1 MQVQKGLVKYKDRSD
16 ILCTYGIT
24 EDGKTYYFLE
34 GNTISNG
41 NIVATTVLVEAIDP
55 LVVSSS
61 IGVIDP
67 NGNVVIPFENK
78 AVKPLTNDLLLV
90 EKATPVTD
98 SVIEAVELRSDPSAA
113 SKLVSTPAAIKE
125 NMHIKMGDTGR
136 FVFNDQ
142 FSEATICDINGNNLV
157 NDELFSFIGLNDE
170 RMFLSKNVVGSFIW
184 EFDVVNKKLDVMPE
198 PEVEIK
204 MGDGDASEFT
214 VDVSQIPMVEAST
227 EVSTEFDVE
236 IPQYNMN
243 LEGGFAPEDVVVVPT
258 PEVATETVVS
268 VEAST
273 EGTEVNEVSEEESK
287 VVALDAEPVASDEVV
302 TTEEVVEVDT
312 EPETEINTEAVTESE
327 TEPETEAE
335 PITESETEP
344 ETEMDTEPETE
355 VETEPETEV
364 ETEPETE
371 SVIEETT
378 EAFAKDL
385 FASTAE
391 EDIFANARLHEDR
404 IVTSS
409 MDEEDAYEGFT
420 YFPEHSSKDSLVQE
434 VSATINELVKLNK
447 SQRQKIISYEQRMD
461 QMADANR
468 KMNDKLREQS
478 RDYEKL
484 RSTAEN
490 FKTVVGKLEAKCEV
504 LEGKNEALE
513 AKAHDQERTIYRL
526 TAENTSL
533 REQNLSNEALA
544 QVLAEARSAL
554 ETDEG
559 EMGYYRKAA

>member
-24 EDGKTYYFLE
+24 DDGKTYYFLE
-34 GNTISNG
+34 GNTIPNG

-67 NGNVVIPFENK
+67 DGNVVIPFENK
-78 AVKPLTNDLLLV
+78 AVKPLSNDLLLV
-90 EKATPVTD
+90 EKGTPVTD

-125 NMHIKMGDTGR
+125 NMHIKMGDAGR

-157 NDELFSFIGLNDE
+157 NDELFSFIGLTDD
-170 RMFLSKNVVGSFIW
+170 RMFLSKNIVGSFIW
-184 EFDVVNKKLDVMPE
+184 EFDVANKKLDVMPE
-198 PEVEIK
+198 PEVEVK

-214 VDVSQIPMVEAST
+214 VDVSQIPTVEEST
-227 EVSTEFDVE
+227 EEVTEFGTE
-236 IPQYNMN
+236 MMESN
-243 LEGGFAPEDVVVVPT
+243 LEGGFAPEDIDVVPT
-258 PEVATETVVS
+258 PEV
-268 VEAST
+268 EA
-273 EGTEVNEVSEEESK
+273 
-287 VVALDAEPVASDEVV
+287 
-302 TTEEVVEVDT
+302 
-312 EPETEINTEAVTESE
+312 EPETVEE
-327 TEPETEAE
+327 T
-335 PITESETEP
+335 
-344 ETEMDTEPETE
+344 TEMDTEPETE
-355 VETEPETEV
+355 VTTETVVEETTEV
-364 ETEPETE
+364 VVEETTET
-371 SVIEETT
+371 VVEETT
-378 EAFAKDL
+378 EAVAEDL
-385 FASTAE
+385 FVMSPE
-391 EDIFANARLHEDR
+391 EDIFADAKVHEDT
-404 IVTSS
+404 IMPVS
-409 MDEEDAYEGFT
+409 DESYDDFT

-447 SQRQKIISYEQRMD
+447 SQRQKLISYEQKMD

-468 KMNDKLREQS
+468 KMTEKLREQT

-484 RSTAEN
+484 RTTAEN

-533 REQNLSNEALA
+533 REQNLNNEALA

-554 ETDEG
+554 ESDED
-559 EMGYYRKAA
+559 EIGYYRKAA

>member
-24 EDGKTYYFLE
+24 DDGKTYYFLE
-34 GNTISNG
+34 GNTIPNG

-78 AVKPLTNDLLLV
+78 AVKPLSNDLLLV
-90 EKATPVTD
+90 EKGTPVTD

-125 NMHIKMGDTGR
+125 NMHIKMGDAGR

-142 FSEATICDINGNNLV
+142 FSEATICDVNGNNIV
-157 NDELFSFIGLNDE
+157 NDELFSFIGLTDD
-170 RMFLSKNVVGSFIW
+170 RMFLSKNIVGSFIW

-198 PEVEIK
+198 PEVDVK

-214 VDVSQIPMVEAST
+214 VDISQIPMVEEST
-227 EVSTEFDVE
+227 EEVIEFGTKMME
-236 IPQYNMN
+236 AN
-243 LEGGFAPEDVVVVPT
+243 LEGGFAPEDIDVVPT
-258 PEVATETVVS
+258 PEVETEPATEA
-268 VEAST
+268 VE
-273 EGTEVNEVSEEESK
+273 E
-287 VVALDAEPVASDEVV
+287 
-302 TTEEVVEVDT
+302 TTEMDT
-312 EPETEINTEAVTESE
+312 EPATEAVEE
-327 TEPETEAE
+327 T
-335 PITESETEP
+335 
-344 ETEMDTEPETE
+344 TEMDTEPETE
-355 VETEPETEV
+355 V
-364 ETEPETE
+364 
-371 SVIEETT
+371 TT
-378 EAFAKDL
+378 EAVAEDL
-385 FASTAE
+385 FAMSPE
-391 EDIFANARLHEDR
+391 EDIFADAKVHEDT
-404 IVTSS
+404 IMPVS
-409 MDEEDAYEGFT
+409 DESYDNFT

-447 SQRQKIISYEQRMD
+447 SQRQKLISYEQRMD

-468 KMNDKLREQS
+468 KMTEKLREQT

-484 RSTAEN
+484 RTTAEN

-533 REQNLSNEALA
+533 REQNLNNEALA

-554 ETDEG
+554 ESDED
-559 EMGYYRKAA
+559 EIGYYRKAA

>member
-24 EDGKTYYFLE
+24 DDGKTYYFLE
-34 GNTISNG
+34 GNTIPNG

-67 NGNVVIPFENK
+67 DGNVVIPFENK
-78 AVKPLTNDLLLV
+78 AVKPLSNDLLLV
-90 EKATPVTD
+90 EKGTPVSD

-113 SKLVSTPAAIKE
+113 SKLVSTPASIKE
-125 NMHIKMGDTGR
+125 NMHIKMGEAGR

-157 NDELFSFIGLNDE
+157 NGELFSFIGLTDE
-170 RMFLSKNVVGSFIW
+170 RMYLSKNVVGSFIW
-184 EFDVVNKKLDVMPE
+184 EFDMTNKQLDVMPE
-198 PEVEIK
+198 PEVEIA

-214 VDVSQIPMVEAST
+214 VDVSQIPTVEESAEEVTELGTEMVET
-227 EVSTEFDVE
+227 
-236 IPQYNMN
+236 N
-243 LEGGFAPEDVVVVPT
+243 LESGFAPEDVVVVDT
-258 PEVATETVVS
+258 PEVETEPATEM
-268 VEAST
+268 VE
-273 EGTEVNEVSEEESK
+273 E
-287 VVALDAEPVASDEVV
+287 
-302 TTEEVVEVDT
+302 TTEVDT
-312 EPETEINTEAVTESE
+312 EPETEATTEAVVEES
-327 TEPETEAE
+327 TEAE
-335 PITESETEP
+335 VSTETE
-344 ETEMDTEPETE
+344 
-355 VETEPETEV
+355 
-364 ETEPETE
+364 
-371 SVIEETT
+371 
-378 EAFAKDL
+378 DL
-385 FASTAE
+385 FLMTTD
-391 EDIFANARLHEDR
+391 EDIFENAKVQEDTL
-404 IVTSS
+404 VTTEL
-409 MDEEDAYEGFT
+409 DTDVDAYGDFT

-434 VSATINELVKLNK
+434 VSATINDLVRLNK
-447 SQRQKIISYEQRMD
+447 SQRQKIVSYEQRMD
-461 QMADANR
+461 QMADSNR
-468 KMNDKLREQS
+468 KMSEKLREQT

-484 RSTAEN
+484 RATAEN

-533 REQNLSNEALA
+533 REQSLNNDMLA

-554 ETDEG
+554 DSDEE

>member
-24 EDGKTYYFLE
+24 DDGKTYYFLE
-34 GNTISNG
+34 GNTIPNG

-67 NGNVVIPFENK
+67 DGNVVIPFENK
-78 AVKPLTNDLLLV
+78 AVKPLSNDLLLV
-90 EKATPVTD
+90 EKGTPVTD

-125 NMHIKMGDTGR
+125 NMHIKMGDAGR

-157 NDELFSFIGLNDE
+157 NDELFSFIGLTDD
-170 RMFLSKNVVGSFIW
+170 RMFLSKNIVGSFIW
-184 EFDVVNKKLDVMPE
+184 EFDVANKKLDVMPE
-198 PEVEIK
+198 PEVEVK

-214 VDVSQIPMVEAST
+214 VDVSQIPTVEEST
-227 EVSTEFDVE
+227 EEVTEFGTE
-236 IPQYNMN
+236 MMESN
-243 LEGGFAPEDVVVVPT
+243 LEGGFAPEDIDVVPT
-258 PEVATETVVS
+258 PEV
-268 VEAST
+268 
-273 EGTEVNEVSEEESK
+273 
-287 VVALDAEPVASDEVV
+287 
-302 TTEEVVEVDT
+302 
-312 EPETEINTEAVTESE
+312 
-327 TEPETEAE
+327 EAE
-335 PITESETEP
+335 PATDAVEET
-344 ETEMDTEPETE
+344 TEMDTEPETE
-355 VETEPETEV
+355 ITTEAVVEETTDVVVEETTETV
-364 ETEPETE
+364 
-371 SVIEETT
+371 VEETT
-378 EAFAKDL
+378 EAVAEDL
-385 FASTAE
+385 FVMSPE
-391 EDIFANARLHEDR
+391 EDIFADAKVHEDT
-404 IVTSS
+404 IVPAS
-409 MDEEDAYEGFT
+409 DESYDDFT

-447 SQRQKIISYEQRMD
+447 SQRQKLISYEQKMD

-468 KMNDKLREQS
+468 KMTEKLREQT

-484 RSTAEN
+484 RTTAEN

-533 REQNLSNEALA
+533 REQNLNNEALA

-554 ETDEG
+554 ESDED
-559 EMGYYRKAA
+559 EIGYYRKAA

>member
-24 EDGKTYYFLE
+24 DDGKTYYFLE
-34 GNTISNG
+34 GNTIPNG

-67 NGNVVIPFENK
+67 DGNVVIPFENK
-78 AVKPLTNDLLLV
+78 AVKPLSNDLLLV
-90 EKATPVTD
+90 EKGTPVTD

-125 NMHIKMGDTGR
+125 NMHIKMGDAGR

-157 NDELFSFIGLNDE
+157 NDELFSFIGLTDD
-170 RMFLSKNVVGSFIW
+170 RMFLSKNIVGSFIW
-184 EFDVVNKKLDVMPE
+184 EFDVANKKLDVMPE
-198 PEVEIK
+198 PEVEVK

-214 VDVSQIPMVEAST
+214 VDVSQIPTVEEST
-227 EVSTEFDVE
+227 EEVTEFGTE
-236 IPQYNMN
+236 MMESN
-243 LEGGFAPEDVVVVPT
+243 LEGGFAPEDIDVVPT
-258 PEVATETVVS
+258 PEV
-268 VEAST
+268 
-273 EGTEVNEVSEEESK
+273 
-287 VVALDAEPVASDEVV
+287 
-302 TTEEVVEVDT
+302 
-312 EPETEINTEAVTESE
+312 
-327 TEPETEAE
+327 EAE
-335 PITESETEP
+335 PATDAVEET
-344 ETEMDTEPETE
+344 TEMDTEPETE
-355 VETEPETEV
+355 VTTETVVEETTEV
-364 ETEPETE
+364 VVEETTET
-371 SVIEETT
+371 VVEETT
-378 EAFAKDL
+378 EAVAEDL
-385 FASTAE
+385 FVMSPE
-391 EDIFANARLHEDR
+391 EDIFADAKVHEDT
-404 IVTSS
+404 IMPAS
-409 MDEEDAYEGFT
+409 DESYDDFT

-447 SQRQKIISYEQRMD
+447 SQRQKLISYEQKMD

-468 KMNDKLREQS
+468 KMTEKLREQT

-484 RSTAEN
+484 RTTAEN

-533 REQNLSNEALA
+533 REQNLNNEALA

-554 ETDEG
+554 ESDED
-559 EMGYYRKAA
+559 EIGYYRKAA

>member
-24 EDGKTYYFLE
+24 DDGKTYYFLE
-34 GNTISNG
+34 GNTIPNG

-67 NGNVVIPFENK
+67 DGNVVIPFENK
-78 AVKPLTNDLLLV
+78 AVKPLSNDLLLV

-125 NMHIKMGDTGR
+125 NMHIKMGDAGR

-157 NDELFSFIGLNDE
+157 NDELFSFIGLTDD
-170 RMFLSKNVVGSFIW
+170 RMYLSKNIVGSFIW
-184 EFDVVNKKLDVMPE
+184 EFDVANKKLDVMPE
-198 PEVEIK
+198 PEVEVK

-214 VDVSQIPMVEAST
+214 VDVSQIPTVEEST
-227 EVSTEFDVE
+227 EEVTEFGTE
-236 IPQYNMN
+236 MMESN
-243 LEGGFAPEDVVVVPT
+243 LEGGFAPEDIDVVPT
-258 PEVATETVVS
+258 PEV
-268 VEAST
+268 EA
-273 EGTEVNEVSEEESK
+273 
-287 VVALDAEPVASDEVV
+287 
-302 TTEEVVEVDT
+302 
-312 EPETEINTEAVTESE
+312 EPETETVEE
-327 TEPETEAE
+327 T
-335 PITESETEP
+335 
-344 ETEMDTEPETE
+344 TEMDTEPETE
-355 VETEPETEV
+355 ITTEAVVEETTDV
-364 ETEPETE
+364 
-371 SVIEETT
+371 VVEETT
-378 EAFAKDL
+378 ETVLEETTESVAEDL
-385 FASTAE
+385 FVMSPE
-391 EDIFANARLHEDR
+391 EDIFADAKVHEDT
-404 IVTSS
+404 IMPAS
-409 MDEEDAYEGFT
+409 DESYDDFT

-447 SQRQKIISYEQRMD
+447 SQRQKLISYEQKMD

-468 KMNDKLREQS
+468 KMTEKLREQT

-484 RSTAEN
+484 RTTAEN

-533 REQNLSNEALA
+533 REQNLNNEALA

-554 ETDEG
+554 ESDED
-559 EMGYYRKAA
+559 EIGYYRKAA

>member
-24 EDGKTYYFLE
+24 DDGKTYYFLE
-34 GNTISNG
+34 GNTIPNG

-67 NGNVVIPFENK
+67 DGNVVIPFENK
-78 AVKPLTNDLLLV
+78 AVKPLSNDLLLV
-90 EKATPVTD
+90 EKGTPVTD

-125 NMHIKMGDTGR
+125 NMHIKMGDAGR

-157 NDELFSFIGLNDE
+157 NDELFSFIGLTDD
-170 RMFLSKNVVGSFIW
+170 RMFLSKNIVGSFIW
-184 EFDVVNKKLDVMPE
+184 EFDVANKKLDVMPE
-198 PEVEIK
+198 PEVEVK

-214 VDVSQIPMVEAST
+214 VDVSQIPTVEEST
-227 EVSTEFDVE
+227 EEVTEFGTE
-236 IPQYNMN
+236 MMESN
-243 LEGGFAPEDVVVVPT
+243 LEGGFAPEDIDVVPT
-258 PEVATETVVS
+258 PEV
-268 VEAST
+268 
-273 EGTEVNEVSEEESK
+273 
-287 VVALDAEPVASDEVV
+287 
-302 TTEEVVEVDT
+302 
-312 EPETEINTEAVTESE
+312 
-327 TEPETEAE
+327 EAE
-335 PITESETEP
+335 PATDAVEET
-344 ETEMDTEPETE
+344 TEMDTEPETE
-355 VETEPETEV
+355 VTTETVVEETTEV
-364 ETEPETE
+364 VVEETTET
-371 SVIEETT
+371 VVEETT
-378 EAFAKDL
+378 EAVAEDL
-385 FASTAE
+385 FVMSPE
-391 EDIFANARLHEDR
+391 EDIFADAKVHEDT
-404 IVTSS
+404 IMPVS
-409 MDEEDAYEGFT
+409 DESYDDFT

-447 SQRQKIISYEQRMD
+447 SQRQKLISYEQKMD

-468 KMNDKLREQS
+468 KMTEKLREQT

-484 RSTAEN
+484 RTTAEN

-533 REQNLSNEALA
+533 REQNLNNEALA

-554 ETDEG
+554 ESDED
-559 EMGYYRKAA
+559 EIGYYRKAA

>member
-24 EDGKTYYFLE
+24 DDGKTYYFLE
-34 GNTISNG
+34 GNTIPNG

-67 NGNVVIPFENK
+67 DGNVVIPFENK
-78 AVKPLTNDLLLV
+78 AVKPLSNDLLLV
-90 EKATPVTD
+90 EKGTPVTD

-125 NMHIKMGDTGR
+125 NMHIKMGDAGR

-157 NDELFSFIGLNDE
+157 NDELFSFIGLTDD
-170 RMFLSKNVVGSFIW
+170 RMFLSKNIVGSFIW
-184 EFDVVNKKLDVMPE
+184 EFDVANKKLDVMPE
-198 PEVEIK
+198 PEVEVK

-214 VDVSQIPMVEAST
+214 VDVSQIPTVEEST
-227 EVSTEFDVE
+227 EEVTEFGTE
-236 IPQYNMN
+236 MMESN
-243 LEGGFAPEDVVVVPT
+243 LEGGFAPEDIDVVPT
-258 PEVATETVVS
+258 PEVEAEPATETV
-268 VEAST
+268 
-273 EGTEVNEVSEEESK
+273 EE
-287 VVALDAEPVASDEVV
+287 
-302 TTEEVVEVDT
+302 T
-312 EPETEINTEAVTESE
+312 
-327 TEPETEAE
+327 
-335 PITESETEP
+335 
-344 ETEMDTEPETE
+344 TEMDTEPETE
-355 VETEPETEV
+355 VTTETVVEETTEV
-364 ETEPETE
+364 VVEETTET
-371 SVIEETT
+371 VVEETT
-378 EAFAKDL
+378 EAVAEDL
-385 FASTAE
+385 FVMSPE
-391 EDIFANARLHEDR
+391 EDIFADAKVHEDT
-404 IVTSS
+404 IMPAS
-409 MDEEDAYEGFT
+409 DESYDDFT

-447 SQRQKIISYEQRMD
+447 SQRQKLISYEQKMD

-468 KMNDKLREQS
+468 KMTEKLREQT

-484 RSTAEN
+484 RTTAEN

-533 REQNLSNEALA
+533 REQNLNNEALA

-554 ETDEG
+554 ESDED
-559 EMGYYRKAA
+559 EIGYYRKAA

>member
-24 EDGKTYYFLE
+24 DDGKTYYFLE
-34 GNTISNG
+34 GNTIPNG

-67 NGNVVIPFENK
+67 DGNVVIPFENK
-78 AVKPLTNDLLLV
+78 AVKPLSNDLLLV
-90 EKATPVTD
+90 EKGTPVTD
-98 SVIEAVELRSDPSAA
+98 NVIEAVELRSDPSAA

-125 NMHIKMGDTGR
+125 NMHIKMGDAGR

-157 NDELFSFIGLNDE
+157 NDELFSFIGLTDD
-170 RMFLSKNVVGSFIW
+170 RMFLSKNIVGSFIW
-184 EFDVVNKKLDVMPE
+184 EFDVANKKLDVMPE
-198 PEVEIK
+198 PEVEVK

-214 VDVSQIPMVEAST
+214 VDVSQIPTVEEST
-227 EVSTEFDVE
+227 EEVTEFGTE
-236 IPQYNMN
+236 MMESN
-243 LEGGFAPEDVVVVPT
+243 LEGGFAPEDIDVVPT
-258 PEVATETVVS
+258 PEV
-268 VEAST
+268 
-273 EGTEVNEVSEEESK
+273 
-287 VVALDAEPVASDEVV
+287 
-302 TTEEVVEVDT
+302 
-312 EPETEINTEAVTESE
+312 
-327 TEPETEAE
+327 EAE
-335 PITESETEP
+335 PATDAVEEN
-344 ETEMDTEPETE
+344 TEMDTEPETE
-355 VETEPETEV
+355 ITTEAVVEETTDVVVEETTETV
-364 ETEPETE
+364 
-371 SVIEETT
+371 VEETT
-378 EAFAKDL
+378 EAVAEDL
-385 FASTAE
+385 FVMSPE
-391 EDIFANARLHEDR
+391 EDIFADAKVHEDT
-404 IVTSS
+404 IMPAS
-409 MDEEDAYEGFT
+409 DESYDDFT

-447 SQRQKIISYEQRMD
+447 SQRQKLISYEQKMD

-468 KMNDKLREQS
+468 KMTEKLREQT

-484 RSTAEN
+484 RTTAEN

-533 REQNLSNEALA
+533 REQNLNNEALA

-554 ETDEG
+554 ESDED
-559 EMGYYRKAA
+559 EIGYYRKAA

>member
-24 EDGKTYYFLE
+24 DDGKTYYFLE
-34 GNTISNG
+34 GNTIPNG

-78 AVKPLTNDLLLV
+78 AVKPLSNDLLLV
-90 EKATPVTD
+90 EKGTPVTD

-125 NMHIKMGDTGR
+125 NMHIKMGDAGR

-142 FSEATICDINGNNLV
+142 FSEATICDVNGNNIV
-157 NDELFSFIGLNDE
+157 NDELFSFIGLTDD
-170 RMFLSKNVVGSFIW
+170 RMFLSKNIVGSFIW

-198 PEVEIK
+198 PEVDVK

-214 VDVSQIPMVEAST
+214 VDISQIPMVEEST
-227 EVSTEFDVE
+227 EEVIEFGTKMME
-236 IPQYNMN
+236 TN
-243 LEGGFAPEDVVVVPT
+243 LEGGFAPEDIDVVPT
-258 PEVATETVVS
+258 PEVETEPATEA
-268 VEAST
+268 VE
-273 EGTEVNEVSEEESK
+273 E
-287 VVALDAEPVASDEVV
+287 
-302 TTEEVVEVDT
+302 TTEMDT
-312 EPETEINTEAVTESE
+312 EPATEAV
-327 TEPETEAE
+327 EA
-335 PITESETEP
+335 T
-344 ETEMDTEPETE
+344 TEMDTEPETE
-355 VETEPETEV
+355 VTTEAVVEETTEV
-364 ETEPETE
+364 VVEETTET
-371 SVIEETT
+371 VVEETT
-378 EAFAKDL
+378 EAVAEDL
-385 FASTAE
+385 FAMSPE
-391 EDIFANARLHEDR
+391 EDIFADAKVHEDT
-404 IVTSS
+404 IMPVS
-409 MDEEDAYEGFT
+409 DESYDNFT

-447 SQRQKIISYEQRMD
+447 SQRQKLISYEQRMD

-468 KMNDKLREQS
+468 KMTEKLREQT

-484 RSTAEN
+484 RTTAEN

-533 REQNLSNEALA
+533 REQNLNNEALA

-554 ETDEG
+554 ESDED
-559 EMGYYRKAA
+559 EIGYYRKAA

>member
-24 EDGKTYYFLE
+24 DDGKTYYFLE
-34 GNTISNG
+34 GNTIPNG

-67 NGNVVIPFENK
+67 DGNVVIPFENK
-78 AVKPLTNDLLLV
+78 AVKPLSNDLLLV
-90 EKATPVTD
+90 EKGTPVTD

-125 NMHIKMGDTGR
+125 NMHIKMGDAGR

-157 NDELFSFIGLNDE
+157 NDELFSFIGLTDD
-170 RMFLSKNVVGSFIW
+170 RMFLSKNIVGSFIW

-198 PEVEIK
+198 PEVEVK

-214 VDVSQIPMVEAST
+214 VDVSQIPTVEEST
-227 EVSTEFDVE
+227 EEVTEFGTE
-236 IPQYNMN
+236 MMESN
-243 LEGGFAPEDVVVVPT
+243 LEGGFAPEDIDVVPT
-258 PEVATETVVS
+258 PEV
-268 VEAST
+268 
-273 EGTEVNEVSEEESK
+273 
-287 VVALDAEPVASDEVV
+287 
-302 TTEEVVEVDT
+302 
-312 EPETEINTEAVTESE
+312 
-327 TEPETEAE
+327 EAE
-335 PITESETEP
+335 PATDAVEET
-344 ETEMDTEPETE
+344 TEMDTEPETE
-355 VETEPETEV
+355 VTTEDV
-364 ETEPETE
+364 
-371 SVIEETT
+371 VEETT
-378 EAFAKDL
+378 EAVVEETTETVVEETTEAVAEDL
-385 FASTAE
+385 FVMSPE
-391 EDIFANARLHEDR
+391 EDIFADAKVHEDT
-404 IVTSS
+404 IMPVS
-409 MDEEDAYEGFT
+409 DESYDDFT

-447 SQRQKIISYEQRMD
+447 SQRQKLISYEQKMD

-468 KMNDKLREQS
+468 KMTEKLREQT

-484 RSTAEN
+484 RTTAEN

-533 REQNLSNEALA
+533 REQNLNNEALA

-554 ETDEG
+554 ESDED
-559 EMGYYRKAA
+559 EIGYYRKAA

>member
-24 EDGKTYYFLE
+24 DDGKTYYFLE
-34 GNTISNG
+34 GNTIPNG

-67 NGNVVIPFENK
+67 DGNVVIPFENK
-78 AVKPLTNDLLLV
+78 AIKPLSNDLLLV
-90 EKATPVTD
+90 EKGTPVTD

-125 NMHIKMGDTGR
+125 NMHIKMGDAGR

-157 NDELFSFIGLNDE
+157 NDELFSFIGLTDD
-170 RMFLSKNVVGSFIW
+170 RMFLSKNIVGSFIW

-198 PEVEIK
+198 PEVEVK

-214 VDVSQIPMVEAST
+214 VDVSQIPMVEEST
-227 EVSTEFDVE
+227 EEVTEFGTE
-236 IPQYNMN
+236 MMESN
-243 LEGGFAPEDVVVVPT
+243 LEGGFAPEDIDVVPT
-258 PEVATETVVS
+258 PEVE
-268 VEAST
+268 
-273 EGTEVNEVSEEESK
+273 
-287 VVALDAEPVASDEVV
+287 
-302 TTEEVVEVDT
+302 T
-312 EPETEINTEAVTESE
+312 EPATEAVEE
-327 TEPETEAE
+327 T
-335 PITESETEP
+335 
-344 ETEMDTEPETE
+344 TEMDTEPETE
-355 VETEPETEV
+355 VTTEAV
-364 ETEPETE
+364 
-371 SVIEETT
+371 VEETT
-378 EAFAKDL
+378 EAVVEETTETVVEETTEAVAEDL
-385 FASTAE
+385 FVMSPE
-391 EDIFANARLHEDR
+391 EDIFADAKVHEDT
-404 IVTSS
+404 IMPVS
-409 MDEEDAYEGFT
+409 DESYDDFT

-447 SQRQKIISYEQRMD
+447 SQRQKLISYEQRMD

-468 KMNDKLREQS
+468 KMTEKLREQT

-484 RSTAEN
+484 RTTAEN

-533 REQNLSNEALA
+533 REQNLNNEALA

-554 ETDEG
+554 ESDED
-559 EMGYYRKAA
+559 EIGYYRKAA

>member
-24 EDGKTYYFLE
+24 DDGKTYYFLE
-34 GNTISNG
+34 GNTIPNG

-67 NGNVVIPFENK
+67 DGNVVIPFENK
-78 AVKPLTNDLLLV
+78 AVKPLSNDLLLV
-90 EKATPVTD
+90 EKGTPVTD

-125 NMHIKMGDTGR
+125 NMHIKMGDAGR

-157 NDELFSFIGLNDE
+157 NDELFSFIGLTDD
-170 RMFLSKNVVGSFIW
+170 RMFLSKNIVGSFIW

-198 PEVEIK
+198 PEVEVK

-214 VDVSQIPMVEAST
+214 VDVSQIPTVEEST
-227 EVSTEFDVE
+227 EEVTEFGTE
-236 IPQYNMN
+236 MMESN
-243 LEGGFAPEDVVVVPT
+243 LEGGFAPEDIDVVPT
-258 PEVATETVVS
+258 PEV
-268 VEAST
+268 
-273 EGTEVNEVSEEESK
+273 
-287 VVALDAEPVASDEVV
+287 
-302 TTEEVVEVDT
+302 
-312 EPETEINTEAVTESE
+312 
-327 TEPETEAE
+327 EAE
-335 PITESETEP
+335 PATDAVEET
-344 ETEMDTEPETE
+344 TEMDTEPETE
-355 VETEPETEV
+355 AVV
-364 ETEPETE
+364 
-371 SVIEETT
+371 EETT
-378 EAFAKDL
+378 EAVVDETTETVVEETTEAVAEDL
-385 FASTAE
+385 FVMSPE
-391 EDIFANARLHEDR
+391 EDIFADAKVHEDT
-404 IVTSS
+404 IVPVS
-409 MDEEDAYEGFT
+409 DESYDDFT

-447 SQRQKIISYEQRMD
+447 SQRQKLISYEQKMD

-468 KMNDKLREQS
+468 KMTEKLREQT

-484 RSTAEN
+484 RTTAEN

-533 REQNLSNEALA
+533 REQNLNNEALA

-554 ETDEG
+554 ESDDE
-559 EMGYYRKAA
+559 EMSYYRKAA

>member
-24 EDGKTYYFLE
+24 DDGKTYYFLE
-34 GNTISNG
+34 GNTIPNG

-67 NGNVVIPFENK
+67 DGNVVIPFENK
-78 AVKPLTNDLLLV
+78 AVKPLSNDLLLV
-90 EKATPVTD
+90 EKGTPVTD

-125 NMHIKMGDTGR
+125 NMHIKMGDAGR

-157 NDELFSFIGLNDE
+157 NDELFSFIGLTDD
-170 RMFLSKNVVGSFIW
+170 RMFLSKNIVGSFIW

-198 PEVEIK
+198 PEVEVK

-214 VDVSQIPMVEAST
+214 VDVSQIPTVEEST
-227 EVSTEFDVE
+227 EEVTEFGTE
-236 IPQYNMN
+236 MMESN
-243 LEGGFAPEDVVVVPT
+243 LEGGFAPEDIDVVPT
-258 PEVATETVVS
+258 PEVEAEVETV
-268 VEAST
+268 
-273 EGTEVNEVSEEESK
+273 EE
-287 VVALDAEPVASDEVV
+287 
-302 TTEEVVEVDT
+302 T
-312 EPETEINTEAVTESE
+312 
-327 TEPETEAE
+327 
-335 PITESETEP
+335 
-344 ETEMDTEPETE
+344 TEMDTEPETE
-355 VETEPETEV
+355 VTTETVVEETTEV
-364 ETEPETE
+364 VVEETTET
-371 SVIEETT
+371 VVEETT
-378 EAFAKDL
+378 EAVAEDL
-385 FASTAE
+385 FVMSPE
-391 EDIFANARLHEDR
+391 EDIFADAKVHEDT
-404 IVTSS
+404 IVPAS
-409 MDEEDAYEGFT
+409 DESYDDFT

-447 SQRQKIISYEQRMD
+447 SQRQKLISYEQKMD

-468 KMNDKLREQS
+468 KMTEKLREQT

-484 RSTAEN
+484 RTTAEN

-533 REQNLSNEALA
+533 REQNLNNEALA

-554 ETDEG
+554 ESDED
-559 EMGYYRKAA
+559 EIGYYRKAA

>member
-24 EDGKTYYFLE
+24 DDGKTYYFLE
-34 GNTISNG
+34 GNTIPNG

-67 NGNVVIPFENK
+67 DGNVVIPFENK
-78 AVKPLTNDLLLV
+78 AVKPLSNDLLLV
-90 EKATPVTD
+90 EKGTPVTD
-98 SVIEAVELRSDPSAA
+98 NVIEAVELRSDPSAA

-125 NMHIKMGDTGR
+125 NMHIKMGDAGR

-157 NDELFSFIGLNDE
+157 NDELFSFIGLTDD
-170 RMFLSKNVVGSFIW
+170 RMFLSKNIVGSFIW
-184 EFDVVNKKLDVMPE
+184 EFDVANKKLDVMPE
-198 PEVEIK
+198 PEVEVK

-214 VDVSQIPMVEAST
+214 VDVSQIPTVEEST
-227 EVSTEFDVE
+227 EEVTEFGTE
-236 IPQYNMN
+236 MMESN
-243 LEGGFAPEDVVVVPT
+243 LEGGFAPEDIDVVPT
-258 PEVATETVVS
+258 PEV
-268 VEAST
+268 
-273 EGTEVNEVSEEESK
+273 
-287 VVALDAEPVASDEVV
+287 
-302 TTEEVVEVDT
+302 
-312 EPETEINTEAVTESE
+312 
-327 TEPETEAE
+327 EAE
-335 PITESETEP
+335 PATDAVEEN
-344 ETEMDTEPETE
+344 TEMDTEPETE
-355 VETEPETEV
+355 ITTEAVVEETTDVVVEETTETV
-364 ETEPETE
+364 
-371 SVIEETT
+371 VEETT
-378 EAFAKDL
+378 EAVAEDL
-385 FASTAE
+385 FVMSPE
-391 EDIFANARLHEDR
+391 EDIFADAKVHEDT
-404 IVTSS
+404 IMPVS
-409 MDEEDAYEGFT
+409 DESYDDFT

-447 SQRQKIISYEQRMD
+447 SQRQKLISYEQKMD

-468 KMNDKLREQS
+468 KMTEKLREQT

-484 RSTAEN
+484 RTTAEN

-533 REQNLSNEALA
+533 REQNLNNEALA

-554 ETDEG
+554 ESDED
-559 EMGYYRKAA
+559 EIGYYRKAA

>member
-24 EDGKTYYFLE
+24 DDGKTYYFLE
-34 GNTISNG
+34 GNTIPNG

-67 NGNVVIPFENK
+67 DGNVVIPFENK
-78 AVKPLTNDLLLV
+78 AVKPLSNDLLLV
-90 EKATPVTD
+90 EKGTPVTD
-98 SVIEAVELRSDPSAA
+98 NVIEAVELRSDPSAA

-125 NMHIKMGDTGR
+125 NMHIKMGDAGR

-157 NDELFSFIGLNDE
+157 NDELFSFIGLTDD
-170 RMFLSKNVVGSFIW
+170 RMFLSKNIVGSFIW

-198 PEVEIK
+198 PEVEVK

-214 VDVSQIPMVEAST
+214 VDVSQIPTVEEST
-227 EVSTEFDVE
+227 EEVTEFGTE
-236 IPQYNMN
+236 MMESN
-243 LEGGFAPEDVVVVPT
+243 LEGGFAPEDIDVVPT
-258 PEVATETVVS
+258 PEVEAEPATETV
-268 VEAST
+268 
-273 EGTEVNEVSEEESK
+273 EE
-287 VVALDAEPVASDEVV
+287 
-302 TTEEVVEVDT
+302 T
-312 EPETEINTEAVTESE
+312 
-327 TEPETEAE
+327 
-335 PITESETEP
+335 
-344 ETEMDTEPETE
+344 TEMDTEPETE
-355 VETEPETEV
+355 VTTEAVVEETTVAVVEET
-364 ETEPETE
+364 TEI
-371 SVIEETT
+371 VVEETT
-378 EAFAKDL
+378 EAVAEDL
-385 FASTAE
+385 FVMSPE
-391 EDIFANARLHEDR
+391 EDIFADAKVHEDT
-404 IVTSS
+404 IVPVS
-409 MDEEDAYEGFT
+409 DESYDDFT

-447 SQRQKIISYEQRMD
+447 SQRQKLISYEQKMD

-468 KMNDKLREQS
+468 KMTEKLREQT

-484 RSTAEN
+484 RTTAEN

-533 REQNLSNEALA
+533 REQNLNNEALA

-554 ETDEG
+554 ESDED
-559 EMGYYRKAA
+559 EIGYYRKAA

>member
-24 EDGKTYYFLE
+24 DDGKTYYFLE
-34 GNTISNG
+34 GNTIPNG

-67 NGNVVIPFENK
+67 DGNVVIPFENK
-78 AVKPLTNDLLLV
+78 AVKPLSNDLLLV

-125 NMHIKMGDTGR
+125 NMHIKMGDAGR

-157 NDELFSFIGLNDE
+157 NDELFSFIGLTDD
-170 RMFLSKNVVGSFIW
+170 RMFLSKNIVGSFIW

-198 PEVEIK
+198 PEVEVK

-214 VDVSQIPMVEAST
+214 VDVSQIPTVEEST
-227 EVSTEFDVE
+227 EEVTEFGTE
-236 IPQYNMN
+236 MMESN
-243 LEGGFAPEDVVVVPT
+243 LEGGFAPEDIDVVPT
-258 PEVATETVVS
+258 PEVEAEPATETV
-268 VEAST
+268 
-273 EGTEVNEVSEEESK
+273 EE
-287 VVALDAEPVASDEVV
+287 
-302 TTEEVVEVDT
+302 T
-312 EPETEINTEAVTESE
+312 
-327 TEPETEAE
+327 
-335 PITESETEP
+335 
-344 ETEMDTEPETE
+344 TEMDTEPETE
-355 VETEPETEV
+355 VTTEAVVEETTVAVVEETT
-364 ETEPETE
+364 ET
-371 SVIEETT
+371 VVEETT
-378 EAFAKDL
+378 EAVAEDL
-385 FASTAE
+385 FVMSPE
-391 EDIFANARLHEDR
+391 EDIFADAKVHEDT
-404 IVTSS
+404 IVPAS
-409 MDEEDAYEGFT
+409 DESYDDFT

-447 SQRQKIISYEQRMD
+447 SQRQKLISYEQKMD

-468 KMNDKLREQS
+468 KMTEKLREQT

-484 RSTAEN
+484 RTTAEN

-533 REQNLSNEALA
+533 REQNLNNEALA

-554 ETDEG
+554 ESDED
-559 EMGYYRKAA
+559 EIGYYRKAA

>member
-24 EDGKTYYFLE
+24 DDGKTYYFLE
-34 GNTISNG
+34 GNTIPNG

-67 NGNVVIPFENK
+67 DGNVVIPFENK
-78 AVKPLTNDLLLV
+78 AVKPLSNDLLLV
-90 EKATPVTD
+90 EKGTPVTD

-125 NMHIKMGDTGR
+125 NMHIKMGDAGR

-157 NDELFSFIGLNDE
+157 NDELFSFIGLTDD
-170 RMFLSKNVVGSFIW
+170 RMFLSKNIVGSFIW
-184 EFDVVNKKLDVMPE
+184 EFDVANKKLDVMPE
-198 PEVEIK
+198 PEVEVK

-214 VDVSQIPMVEAST
+214 VDVSQIPTVEEST
-227 EVSTEFDVE
+227 EEVTEFGTE
-236 IPQYNMN
+236 MMESN
-243 LEGGFAPEDVVVVPT
+243 LEGGFAPEDIDVVPT
-258 PEVATETVVS
+258 PEV
-268 VEAST
+268 
-273 EGTEVNEVSEEESK
+273 
-287 VVALDAEPVASDEVV
+287 
-302 TTEEVVEVDT
+302 
-312 EPETEINTEAVTESE
+312 
-327 TEPETEAE
+327 EAE
-335 PITESETEP
+335 PATDAVEET
-344 ETEMDTEPETE
+344 TEMDTEPETE
-355 VETEPETEV
+355 ITTEAVVEETTDVVVEETTETV
-364 ETEPETE
+364 
-371 SVIEETT
+371 VEETT
-378 EAFAKDL
+378 EAVAEDL
-385 FASTAE
+385 FVMSPE
-391 EDIFANARLHEDR
+391 EDIFADAKVHEDT
-404 IVTSS
+404 IMPVS
-409 MDEEDAYEGFT
+409 DESYDDFT

-447 SQRQKIISYEQRMD
+447 SQRQKLISYEQKMD

-468 KMNDKLREQS
+468 KMTEKLREQT

-484 RSTAEN
+484 RTTAEN

-533 REQNLSNEALA
+533 REQNLNNEALA

-554 ETDEG
+554 ESDED
-559 EMGYYRKAA
+559 EIGYYRKAA

>member
-24 EDGKTYYFLE
+24 DDGKTYYFLE
-34 GNTISNG
+34 GNTIPNG

-67 NGNVVIPFENK
+67 DGNVVIPFENK
-78 AVKPLTNDLLLV
+78 AVKPLSNDLLLV
-90 EKATPVTD
+90 EKGTPVTD

-125 NMHIKMGDTGR
+125 NMHIKMGDAGR

-157 NDELFSFIGLNDE
+157 NDELFSFIGLTDD
-170 RMFLSKNVVGSFIW
+170 RMFLSKNIVGSFIW
-184 EFDVVNKKLDVMPE
+184 EFDVANKKLDVMPE
-198 PEVEIK
+198 PEVEVK

-214 VDVSQIPMVEAST
+214 VDVSQIPTVEEST
-227 EVSTEFDVE
+227 EEVTEFGTE
-236 IPQYNMN
+236 MMESN
-243 LEGGFAPEDVVVVPT
+243 LEGGFAPEDIDVVPT
-258 PEVATETVVS
+258 PEVEAEVETV
-268 VEAST
+268 
-273 EGTEVNEVSEEESK
+273 EE
-287 VVALDAEPVASDEVV
+287 
-302 TTEEVVEVDT
+302 T
-312 EPETEINTEAVTESE
+312 
-327 TEPETEAE
+327 
-335 PITESETEP
+335 
-344 ETEMDTEPETE
+344 TEMDTEPETE
-355 VETEPETEV
+355 VTTETVVEETTEV
-364 ETEPETE
+364 VVEETTET
-371 SVIEETT
+371 VVEETT
-378 EAFAKDL
+378 EAVAEDL
-385 FASTAE
+385 FVMSPE
-391 EDIFANARLHEDR
+391 EDIFADAKVHEDT
-404 IVTSS
+404 IVPAS
-409 MDEEDAYEGFT
+409 DESYDDFT

-447 SQRQKIISYEQRMD
+447 SQRQKLISYEQKMD

-468 KMNDKLREQS
+468 KMTEKLREQT

-484 RSTAEN
+484 RTTAEN

-533 REQNLSNEALA
+533 REQNLNNEALA

-554 ETDEG
+554 ESDED
-559 EMGYYRKAA
+559 EIGYYRKAA

>member
-24 EDGKTYYFLE
+24 DDGKTYYFLE
-34 GNTISNG
+34 GNTIPNG

-67 NGNVVIPFENK
+67 DGNVVIPFENK
-78 AVKPLTNDLLLV
+78 AVKPLSNDLLLV
-90 EKATPVTD
+90 EKGTPVSD

-113 SKLVSTPAAIKE
+113 SKLVSTPASIKE
-125 NMHIKMGDTGR
+125 NMHIKMGEAGR

-157 NDELFSFIGLNDE
+157 KDELFSFIGLTDE
-170 RMFLSKNVVGSFIW
+170 RMYLSKNVVGSFIW
-184 EFDVVNKKLDVMPE
+184 EFDMVNKQLDVMPE
-198 PEVEIK
+198 PEVEVT

-214 VDVSQIPMVEAST
+214 VDVSQIESAEEPT
-227 EVSTEFDVE
+227 EVGTEVGE
-236 IPQYNMN
+236 SEENM
-243 LEGGFAPEDVVVVPT
+243 ESGFAPEDVVVVET
-258 PEVATETVVS
+258 PEV
-268 VEAST
+268 
-273 EGTEVNEVSEEESK
+273 GTEPSTDEVIGEVTEES
-287 VVALDAEPVASDEVV
+287 
-302 TTEEVVEVDT
+302 
-312 EPETEINTEAVTESE
+312 
-327 TEPETEAE
+327 
-335 PITESETEP
+335 
-344 ETEMDTEPETE
+344 TE
-355 VETEPETEV
+355 VETEPETEAV
-364 ETEPETE
+364 TET
-371 SVIEETT
+371 VVEETS
-378 EAFAKDL
+378 EVEDL
-385 FASTAE
+385 FLMTPD
-391 EDIFANARLHEDR
+391 EDIFENAKVQEDTL
-404 IVTSS
+404 VTTEL
-409 MDEEDAYEGFT
+409 DTDVDAYGDFT

-434 VSATINELVKLNK
+434 VSATINDLVRLNK
-447 SQRQKIISYEQRMD
+447 SQRQKIVSYEQRMD
-461 QMADANR
+461 QMADSNR
-468 KMNDKLREQS
+468 KMAEKLREQT

-484 RSTAEN
+484 RATAEN

-533 REQNLSNEALA
+533 REQSLNNDMLA

-554 ETDEG
+554 DSDEE

>member
-24 EDGKTYYFLE
+24 DDGKTYYFLE
-34 GNTISNG
+34 GNTIPNG

-67 NGNVVIPFENK
+67 DGNVVIPFENK
-78 AVKPLTNDLLLV
+78 AVKPLSNDLLLV
-90 EKATPVTD
+90 EKGTPVTD

-125 NMHIKMGDTGR
+125 NMHIKMGDAGR

-157 NDELFSFIGLNDE
+157 NDELFSFIGLTDD
-170 RMFLSKNVVGSFIW
+170 RMFLSKNIVGSFIW
-184 EFDVVNKKLDVMPE
+184 EFDVANKKLDVMPE
-198 PEVEIK
+198 PEVEVK

-214 VDVSQIPMVEAST
+214 VDVSQIPTVEEST
-227 EVSTEFDVE
+227 EEVTEFGTE
-236 IPQYNMN
+236 MMESN
-243 LEGGFAPEDVVVVPT
+243 LEGGFAPEDIDVVPT
-258 PEVATETVVS
+258 PEV
-268 VEAST
+268 
-273 EGTEVNEVSEEESK
+273 
-287 VVALDAEPVASDEVV
+287 
-302 TTEEVVEVDT
+302 
-312 EPETEINTEAVTESE
+312 
-327 TEPETEAE
+327 EAE
-335 PITESETEP
+335 PATDAVEET
-344 ETEMDTEPETE
+344 TEMDTEPETE
-355 VETEPETEV
+355 VTTETVVEETTEV
-364 ETEPETE
+364 VVEETTET
-371 SVIEETT
+371 VVEETT
-378 EAFAKDL
+378 EAVAEDL
-385 FASTAE
+385 FVMSPE
-391 EDIFANARLHEDR
+391 EDIFADAKVHEDT
-404 IVTSS
+404 IVPVS
-409 MDEEDAYEGFT
+409 DESYDDFT

-447 SQRQKIISYEQRMD
+447 SQRQKLISYEQKMD

-468 KMNDKLREQS
+468 KMTEKLREQT

-484 RSTAEN
+484 RTTAEN

-533 REQNLSNEALA
+533 REQNLNNEALA

-554 ETDEG
+554 ESDED
-559 EMGYYRKAA
+559 EIGYYRKAA

>member
-24 EDGKTYYFLE
+24 DDGKTYYFLE
-34 GNTISNG
+34 GNTIPNG

-67 NGNVVIPFENK
+67 DGNVVIPFENK
-78 AVKPLTNDLLLV
+78 AVKPLSNDLLLV
-90 EKATPVTD
+90 EKGTPVTD

-125 NMHIKMGDTGR
+125 NMHIKMGDAGR

-157 NDELFSFIGLNDE
+157 NDELFSFIGLTDD
-170 RMFLSKNVVGSFIW
+170 RMFLSKNIVGSFIW
-184 EFDVVNKKLDVMPE
+184 EFDVANKKLDVMPE
-198 PEVEIK
+198 PEVEVK

-214 VDVSQIPMVEAST
+214 VDVSQIPTVEEST
-227 EVSTEFDVE
+227 EEVTEFGTE
-236 IPQYNMN
+236 MMESN
-243 LEGGFAPEDVVVVPT
+243 LEGGFAPEDIDVVPT
-258 PEVATETVVS
+258 PEVEAEVETV
-268 VEAST
+268 
-273 EGTEVNEVSEEESK
+273 EE
-287 VVALDAEPVASDEVV
+287 
-302 TTEEVVEVDT
+302 T
-312 EPETEINTEAVTESE
+312 
-327 TEPETEAE
+327 
-335 PITESETEP
+335 
-344 ETEMDTEPETE
+344 TEMDTEPETE
-355 VETEPETEV
+355 ITTEAVVEETTDVVVEETTETV
-364 ETEPETE
+364 
-371 SVIEETT
+371 VEETT
-378 EAFAKDL
+378 EAVAEDL
-385 FASTAE
+385 FVMSPE
-391 EDIFANARLHEDR
+391 EDIFADAKVHEDT
-404 IVTSS
+404 IMPVS
-409 MDEEDAYEGFT
+409 DESYDDFT

-447 SQRQKIISYEQRMD
+447 SQRQKLISYEQKMD

-468 KMNDKLREQS
+468 KMTEKLREQT

-484 RSTAEN
+484 RTTAEN

-533 REQNLSNEALA
+533 REQNLNNEALA

-554 ETDEG
+554 ESDED
-559 EMGYYRKAA
+559 EIGYYRKAA